1 MNALE
6 ISPNTLASLIAIADH
21 GSMSAA
27 ARYRNVTQPSL
38 SRQIQDLE
46 MRIGAQVVERS
57 AHGTRLTPAGEVLV
71 EKARDILALLA
82 ALPEQ
87 VRRQEGEVGGRVRL
101 GVIDSVGIYVLPPL
115 LARFINENP
124 RIDVQVTC
132 HNSPNL
138 TTQLLADELDLA
150 IATVDHPKL
159 NSELLFQNRLVL
171 AYPSGTAMSKV
182 PHSLA
187 EMVKCRIVTFPK
199 PLTIRRL
206 LDQACEREGLNLQPV
221 MELANVEAI
230 KAMVRA
236 GLGFA
241 VVPEGCVQGFELETT
256 YIDDLKV
263 SRSIR
268 LLSRSQGTSLATQR
282 LMECLR
288 GLRNL

>member
-6 ISPNTLASLIAIADH
+6 LSPNTLASLIAIADH

-57 AHGTRLTPAGEVLV
+57 AHGTRLTPAGEILV
-71 EKARDILALLA
+71 EKARDILALLS

-87 VRRQEGEVGGRVRL
+87 VRRREGEVGGRVRL
-101 GVIDSVGIYVLPPL
+101 GTVDSVGIYLLPPL

-124 RIDVQVTC
+124 RIEVEVDCQSSPDLVTR
-132 HNSPNL
+132 
-138 TTQLLADELDLA
+138 LLADELDIA
-150 IATVDHPKL
+150 IATMDHPKL
-159 NSELLFQNRLVL
+159 NSELLFQHRLVL
-171 AYPSGTAMSKV
+171 AYPAGTPMSKV
-182 PHSLA
+182 PHTLG
-187 EMVKCRIVTFPK
+187 EMVQARVVTFPK
-199 PLTIRRL
+199 SLTIRRL
-206 LDQACEREGLNLQPV
+206 LDQACERQGLTLEPV
-221 MELANVEAI
+221 MELASVEAI

-236 GLGFA
+236 GLGVA

-256 YIDDLKV
+256 YIDDLKIQ
-263 SRSIR
+263 RSVR
-268 LLSRSQGTSLATQR
+268 MLTRSQGVSLAAQR
-282 LMECLR
+282 LMDSLR